1 MLIMQARLNCLL
13 RIKKNGQFSTDFN
26 IIYDNSAQIEIYLIG
41 SLMTN
46 STLGSY
52 QLSKD
57 LNYCLEKKSQHLK
70 FFPKPILVKNDIHII
85 KKSNIYF
92 QNKNIRNEIEQTLE
106 YKNMFNQVV
115 QQLNQRNI
123 KFRVAESEE
132 DFKLTGYNVLLNNN
146 KKSTNEYMDVISK
159 PKDEVD

>member
-1 MLIMQARLNCLL
+1 MQARLNCLL

-57 LNYCLEKKSQHLK
+57 
-70 FFPKPILVKNDIHII
+70 
-85 KKSNIYF
+85 
-92 QNKNIRNEIEQTLE
+92 
-106 YKNMFNQVV
+106 
-115 QQLNQRNI
+115 
-123 KFRVAESEE
+123 
-132 DFKLTGYNVLLNNN
+132 FKLTGYNVLLNNN